1 MASQQPMQLNLPEH
15 SAMDL
20 AELHSTDSAPSFA
33 LQLLDFKPP
42 PSNAADNAMIV
53 TSIVQRLVDVVSFR
67 WANTV
72 FA

>member
-1 MASQQPMQLNLPEH
+1 MAIQQPVQMNLPEY
-15 SAMDL
+15 SAIDL
-20 AELHSTDSAPSFA
+20 AELHSTDLAPSFA